1 MTFFTYPTFW
11 EHSGVTLDPFCE
23 VTLDRNVLC
32 WMAPTTN
39 SFQLFVRFKLF
50 CSSFTRPERTRS
62 CAQECPPKKCKSK
75 SLRDPSQAL
84 EKEDWAKFGEGGWC
98 ISGRF
103 MRKGIPKIDFAS
115 RFPPRRLE
123 ATKKMK
129 KKNLKKDVSNFGPG
143 GPQNGSRVTPKCSQR
158 HPRSDPKMTPKS
170 PQSDFRVTPKV
181 TPK

>member
-11 EHSGVTLDPFCE
+11 EHSVVTLDPFCE

-32 WMAPTTN
+32 WMDPTTN

-62 CAQECPPKKCKSK
+62 CAQECPTKKCKSK

-98 ISGRF
+98 ISGRL
-103 MRKGIPKIDFAS
+103 MRKGAPKIDFAS
-115 RFPPRRLE
+115 RFPPGRLE
-123 ATKKMK
+123 AKQMK
-129 KKNLKKDVSNFGPG
+129 KQIKKKFRISGQGDSKMGPE
-143 GPQNGSRVTPKCSQR
+143 
-158 HPRSDPKMTPKS
+158 
-170 PQSDFRVTPKV
+170 
-181 TPK
+181 

>member
-62 CAQECPPKKCKSK
+62 CAQECPPKKSANPNRFAIPARPWKRKIGRNLGRWDGVSRAGLCEKVFRK
-75 SLRDPSQAL
+75 LISLRDSRRGDSRQN
-84 EKEDWAKFGEGGWC
+84 K
-98 ISGRF
+98 S
-103 MRKGIPKIDFAS
+103 RKSFE
-115 RFPPRRLE
+115 F
-123 ATKKMK
+123 
-129 KKNLKKDVSNFGPG
+129 
-143 GPQNGSRVTPKCSQR
+143 QSRVTPKWVQ
-158 HPRSDPKMTPKS
+158 SDPKVLPTSSPK
-170 PQSDFRVTPKV
+170 
-181 TPK
+181 